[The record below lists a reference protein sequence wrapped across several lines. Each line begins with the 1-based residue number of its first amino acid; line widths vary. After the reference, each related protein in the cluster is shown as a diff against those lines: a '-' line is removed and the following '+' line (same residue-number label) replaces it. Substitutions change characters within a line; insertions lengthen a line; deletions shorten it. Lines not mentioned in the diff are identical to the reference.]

1 MKVFVWKHSSVGV
14 VGVVK
19 CSNVWLW
26 LTEGVVLLP
35 LLFFSLFFFL
45 CETVVPFCF
54 PSLLFSVDEPLVH
67 EIIRGVCDDW
77 CLFKKINFF
86 FIKIYEDN
94 F

>member
-1 MKVFVWKHSSVGV
+1 LALVNGRSCPFAFIIF
-14 VGVVK
+14 
-19 CSNVWLW
+19 L
-26 LTEGVVLLP
+26 
-35 LLFFSLFFFL
+35 SLFFV

-94 F
+94 FLKNFNIHESKSL